1 MTVRKRLYFEQK
13 SAVFTALFPSN
24 NFYIDPQTAS
34 AILTWDTYQR
44 RSFTKPQ
51 GA

>member
-24 NFYIDPQTAS
+24 NFYLTLRLHPQ
-34 AILTWDTYQR
+34 
-44 RSFTKPQ
+44 F
-51 GA
+51 